1 MTVIDAS
8 GRTDVIVR
16 TGPAEWWQ
24 ILAAFTP
31 LAALLGLVLVVG
43 ISWYSA
49 QRSTPTQATMRAEW
63 WDRAEWAMDM
73 AMDARP
79 ERRRA
84 GLAALEQLGTSDL
97 MGKDDAKI
105 LAQAKAILKRP

>member
-1 MTVIDAS
+1 
-8 GRTDVIVR
+8 
-16 TGPAEWWQ
+16 
-24 ILAAFTP
+24 
-31 LAALLGLVLVVG
+31 
-43 ISWYSA
+43 
-49 QRSTPTQATMRAEW
+49 MRAEW

-105 LAQAKAILKRP
+105 FAQAKAILK